1 MCLVSSDQRVTTSSQ
16 PAIHPSLHPSIQPA
30 TQPATNIGPISFD
43 VVALL
48 HLPLKYSLF
57 ESTREV
63 NPRFEESPL
72 SPPPLLHTAVFDGFN
87 LT

>member
-1 MCLVSSDQRVTTSSQ
+1 MCLVSSDQRVTTSS
-16 PAIHPSLHPSIQPA
+16 HPSIHPA
-30 TQPATNIGPISFD
+30 SQPATNIGPISFD

-72 SPPPLLHTAVFDGFN
+72 SPPPPLLHTAVFDGFN